1 MIDSV
6 IICGK
11 RTILKYVFGPVP
23 SRRLGQSLGIDP
35 IPMKTCNWN
44 CVYCQLGR
52 TSPPA
57 TNGGVYAP
65 ADEILA
71 EVAEALR
78 LHADGGI
85 DWLTFVGS
93 GEPTLHVALGEMI
106 ARLKSLTTVPVAVL
120 TNGSLLYLA
129 DVRQGLLQADAVLP
143 SLDAGSET
151 LYRRI
156 NRAVP
161 ELDFERLV
169 GGLAA
174 FRAEYRGRLWVEV
187 MLMKGL
193 NDSDAALGD
202 LAEVLQRVRPDEVH
216 INLPVRPPAEP
227 WVEVPDDVRIARAVS
242 ILGEVARVVP
252 PKAGEL
258 NLAGCDD
265 VVEAILGVIARHPMG
280 EEELVQALGR
290 VEPQRSGPSFARPG
304 VQRPSPLR
312 PARRQTLLDRRQ
324 SRYVDEAFSR
334 CHGKLNRPS

>member
-1 MIDSV
+1 MHM
-6 IICGK
+6 
-11 RTILKYVFGPVP
+11 KYVFGPVP

-44 CVYCQLGR
+44 CVDGQLGR

-57 TNGGVYAP
+57 HERRDYAP

-106 ARLKSLTTVPVAVL
+106 TRLKSRTTVPIAVL

-129 DVRQGLLQADAVLP
+129 EVRRGLLQADAVLP
-143 SLDAGSET
+143 SLDAGSEA

-161 ELDFERLV
+161 ELNFERLV

-193 NDSDAALGD
+193 NDSDEALGD

-216 INLPVRPPAEP
+216 VNLPVRPPAEP
-227 WVEVPDDVRIARAVS
+227 WVEAPDDMRIARAVS

-265 VVEAILGVIARHPMG
+265 VVEAILGVIARHPMS
-280 EEELVQALGR
+280 EEELLQSLARWNPNEVDRVLRDLESSGR
-290 VEPQRSGPSFARPG
+290 ARP
-304 VQRPSPLR
+304 VLR
-312 PARRQTLLDRRQ
+312 GGHRYWTGAE
-324 SRYVDEAFSR
+324 SRYVDEAVSR
-334 CHGKLNRPS
+334 CHARLNRPS